1 MTTPQFVEMS
11 IVGLRSPRLV
21 NVNGIKAVSPSRE
34 GQRVEVE
41 LWGSEEEPWLRVLVE
56 GSYEDWCARLG
67 VRRASQVD
75 GQELKEAVSRFGQ
88 GVQR

>member
-1 MTTPQFVEMS
+1 MTPQFVEMDV
-11 IVGLRSPRLV
+11 VGWGGMRLV

-56 GSYEDWCARLG
+56 GSYEDWAERLG
-67 VRRASQVD
+67 AARYRLAARRF
-75 GQELKEAVSRFGQ
+75 EAPEVLRP
-88 GVQR
+88 